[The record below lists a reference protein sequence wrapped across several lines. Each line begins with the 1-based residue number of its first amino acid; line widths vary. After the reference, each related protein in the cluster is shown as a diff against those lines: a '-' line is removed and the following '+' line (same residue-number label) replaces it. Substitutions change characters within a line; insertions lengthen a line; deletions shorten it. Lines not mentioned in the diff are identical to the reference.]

1 VKRNNKSFN
10 SLLIIVSLVCLI
22 FSSSFTGYIPATSSS
37 GAIFPNA
44 SPVSS
49 LPTISRFVH
58 TLDLTTANTLTGIY
72 IPDTFAYGVVQQP
85 LSAPGYVS
93 DDNNVLTQ
101 FRMADDYGTTGLL
114 AHNHLAGINFSSVL
128 PGQTIVTVQGDGSLE
143 YFHVYAVERYQA
155 VSPNSPYSNFRSL
168 DYSSTDISAT
178 QLFMHVYAQ
187 PGNLVLQTCI
197 ANGDEPSWGRL
208 FILAEPISEF
218 VPLPVPAEPGCAG
231 LPNLQLQFQ

>member
-1 VKRNNKSFN
+1 MKRNNKSFN

-49 LPTISRFVH
+49 LPTISRFVN
-58 TLDLTTANTLTGIY
+58 TLDLTTSETVTGIY
-72 IPDTFAYGVVQQP
+72 IPNTFAYGVVQQP
-85 LSAPGYVS
+85 SGAPGYVS
-93 DDNNVLTQ
+93 SDADVLTQ
-101 FRMADDYGTTGLL
+101 FGMADDYGTTGLL
-114 AHNHLAGINFSSVL
+114 AHNHLAGFSFTSVQ
-128 PGQTIVTVQGDGSLE
+128 PGQTIVAVHGNGSLE

-155 VSPNSPYSNFRSL
+155 LSPNSPYSNFRSL
-168 DYSSTDISAT
+168 DNSTSDISAT
-178 QLFMHVYAQ
+178 ELFMHVYAQ

-197 ANGDEPSWGRL
+197 ASGNEPSWGRL